1 MLKFHFTIK
10 NLVRQLDLLRS
21 VYKDV
26 AGDSFP
32 FITTLV
38 FNTSGDSAA
47 LATEALK
54 SFSKRSEC
62 NRTRNETSWFN

>member
-47 LATEALK
+47 LATEAL
-54 SFSKRSEC
+54 
-62 NRTRNETSWFN
+62 